1 MNFDKE
7 GSKFEK
13 KNVCVC
19 VCVERGR
26 EGRTDT
32 KADAYLCPLRSK
44 TEIQLSTQYRAC
56 SKINIS
62 KSKKSNLSSLLSE
75 F

>member
-7 GSKFEK
+7 GSKFEI

-19 VCVERGR
+19 VWR
-26 EGRTDT
+26 EGGVGGNV
-32 KADAYLCPLRSK
+32 
-44 TEIQLSTQYRAC
+44 EHVV
-56 SKINIS
+56 KINIS
-62 KSKKSNLSSLLSE
+62 KSKNSNLSSLLSE